1 MNRLQR
7 PHRHKRFWRDHRFWI
22 DNAHA
27 LLVLSTYLLLLFS
40 RLIDT
45 AWLSHDNEYLGVVLL
60 QILIFLIPGLIYCK
74 LRGTAFTERLRLC
87 LPRPSH
93 ILFLVSA
100 LVVLVSGCLL
110 ISIVTGGIG
119 TLDDGF
125 TLYDT
130 FSAKGAGGVG
140 DVLYLLLAYAVLP
153 AICEEF
159 IYRGVLCVTLEERGL
174 LPTVLYSALAFGML
188 HFEFS
193 HLPVYVFAG
202 LLLCAVLYCTR
213 SLAATMLV
221 HLLYNVFGLFGQ
233 PALTTFYRYTDSTAL
248 FSFLLT
254 FVFLLSAVVFCGE
267 AARIYRAYSRAGVAA
282 PYRVDLPREEL
293 PDRLRRTLLP
303 PVGLVCIVVYIL
315 ACIFV

>member
-1 MNRLQR
+1 MMGLQR
-7 PHRHKRFWRDHRFWI
+7 PHRSGRIWRDRRFWI

-27 LLVLSTYLLLLFS
+27 LLVLSTYLLLLLS

-74 LRGTAFTERLRLC
+74 LRGTAFTERLRLR

-93 ILFLVSA
+93 ILFLISA
-100 LVVLVSGCLL
+100 LALLISGCLL
-110 ISIVTGGIG
+110 ISIVTGGIT

-174 LPTVLYSALAFGML
+174 LPTILYSALSFGML

-193 HLPVYVFAG
+193 HLPVYIFAG

-213 SLAATMLV
+213 SLAATILV

-233 PALTTFYRYTDSTAL
+233 PALTGFYRYTDSTEL

-254 FVFLLSAVVFCGE
+254 FVFLLSAVIFCGE
-267 AARIYRAYSRAGVAA
+267 ASRIYRSYSRAGVAA

-303 PVGLVCIVVYIL
+303 PVGVICIVVYVL
-315 ACIFV
+315 ACIFI